1 MESVGNRTL
10 PAKYKFGDVAT
21 FKYMKCDRII
31 EADIVT
37 DTGSWT
43 FNSNFTCSSIREF
56 LLNKEAIPG

>member
-1 MESVGNRTL
+1 MESAGNRTL
-10 PAKYKFGDVAT
+10 PAKYKFGDVVT

-43 FNSNFTCSSIREF
+43 FNS
-56 LLNKEAIPG
+56 

>member
-37 DTGSWT
+37 DTEAGHLIP
-43 FNSNFTCSSIREF
+43 NFTFSSIRKYSRLF
-56 LLNKEAIPG
+56 PG